1 MKILTSLFII
11 IIFTHSIANAS
22 VIAKKLQTINKT
34 SFKKLLDSE
43 NPLEIRDAVYSELT
57 RGHIQTASEF
67 ICMRREKRWKLV
79 WYLGEKEGE
88 LYDLLSDPDE
98 LVNLWNSEKYSTI
111 RRDQETLIQEEMIRN
126 MVQAQSRSMEKP
138 QPYMEIK

>member
-1 MKILTSLFII
+1 
-11 IIFTHSIANAS
+11 
-22 VIAKKLQTINKT
+22 
-34 SFKKLLDSE
+34 
-43 NPLEIRDAVYSELT
+43 
-57 RGHIQTASEF
+57 
-67 ICMRREKRWKLV
+67 MRREKRWKLV

-88 LYDLLSDPDE
+88 LYDLQSDPDE

-111 RRDQETLIQEEMIRN
+111 RRDQENLIQEEMIRN